1 MCTRETVFGAVK
13 MSLSDNI
20 LSYQGNIILKLNI
33 NYLQLS
39 LDIKEIDRLE
49 IQMIKG
55 YLEKMLLKANIDLED
70 NKMKG
75 ERKMQLKKLGNIL
88 NKQLSMIQIV
98 EHCIFNVTTIRITK
112 KTRIYPKFSS
122 WNSSDFLKTVVM
134 LHYFKC
140 LSISD
145 PIRFFSPYQRLKTRV
160 CLKLLN
166 LCTMFFVRL

>member
-13 MSLSDNI
+13 MLLSDNI

-39 LDIKEIDRLE
+39 LDIKEIDHLE
-49 IQMIKG
+49 IQMMKG

-122 WNSSDFLKTVVM
+122 
-134 LHYFKC
+134 
-140 LSISD
+140 
-145 PIRFFSPYQRLKTRV
+145 
-160 CLKLLN
+160 
-166 LCTMFFVRL
+166 